1 MSDQE
6 EWLEASD
13 AAQYLAE
20 KWGIPSYSTEALKK
34 LRQRR
39 GLQPG
44 LSGKTS
50 TFWRKS
56 ELDQISK
63 PDRSR
68 PRGPRK
74 KKGHAEGED
83 ASSSSV
89 ILIDNS
95 RAYRVLAG
103 VS

>member
-1 MSDQE
+1 MSEQE

-13 AAQYLAE
+13 AAQYLAD

-44 LSGKTS
+44 LSGKTA

-74 KKGHAEGED
+74 KREHSEGEEG
-83 ASSSSV
+83 SSSSV
-89 ILIDNS
+89 ILIGS
-95 RAYRVLAG
+95 YRELAG
-103 VS
+103 VG